1 MNKYHKYSQVFSLSV
16 VHKSTV
22 HEGGSVGNSVGG
34 VDDRGGVDEGGNSVV
49 GNGVDGGSV
58 GNDSLRVGSGAVVG
72 DLGDISVNGVG
83 VVVHMLDPA
92 VGKGDRV
99 RA

>member
-22 HEGGSVGNSVGG
+22 HKGGSVGNSVGG
-34 VDDRGGVDEGGNSVV
+34 VDDGGGVDNRGNSVV

-58 GNDSLRVGSGAVVG
+58 GDDLRVGSSAVVG
-72 DLGDISVNGVG
+72 DLGDVAVDGIG
-83 VVVHMLDPA
+83 VVVRLLDLYWHTMT
-92 VGKGDRV
+92 
-99 RA
+99 